1 MSRLTAMAP
10 PGGRGRTSNPGWP
23 RGPPPVGASRRDL
36 PTGCARRSPERSP
49 GDGGSIPPT
58 STELVFSEPCRWRSQ
73 TISVAPTSRIR
84 RERWWCYSCRRM
96 SVASAAVAT
105 WRAPYGGQRD
115 RSLSRRS
122 QRSRTQDDRRPGV
135 QEGVQRDRTGSRV
148 PPNPYRSR
156 CGRAALLRYTHPTAS
171 GRPGVELMGG

>member
-1 MSRLTAMAP
+1 MSRLTATAP

-58 STELVFSEPCRWRSQ
+58 STELVSVSRADGGRRRSALR
-73 TISVAPTSRIR
+73 APTSRIR

-105 WRAPYGGQRD
+105 WRAPYRGQRD

-148 PPNPYRSR
+148 RLILT
-156 CGRAALLRYTHPTAS
+156 GADVAALLSLDTRIQQPADGSAS
-171 GRPGVELMGG
+171 S